1 MKKYLIQIFY
11 ISFMALV
18 SETGNIGEVMKK
30 LIIILIK
37 SFQAKFIIE
46 FRPGADIAL
55 KRFYL
60 ILMLASTYCD
70 LIIQ

>member
-55 KRFYL
+55 
-60 ILMLASTYCD
+60 
-70 LIIQ
+70 